1 VDRGLSPDPVARGL
15 PPGLGAGAI
24 RDLARRYGIRPT
36 KSLGQNFLI
45 DPNLARAIVADAGI
59 GPGDHVVEVGAGFGS
74 LTVALA
80 SAGADVLA
88 IEFDRGLIPAL
99 EEVTSGLDRVRVLH
113 ADAMRLDWPATLLE
127 AAAGVAVSW
136 TLCANLPYNVSV
148 PVVMESLERGTAIQR
163 EVVMV
168 QREVG
173 ERLAARPGD
182 EHYGAVSVRVA
193 YRAQATVARSVTSS
207 VFWPQP
213 SVDSVVVRLDR
224 LGTPPVSVDE
234 ARLWRIVDVAFA
246 ERRKTMRNAVRRLG
260 VDAAA
265 ADDILRGAGVS
276 PSSRPEVL
284 DLADFAA
291 IAERIPA

>member
-1 VDRGLSPDPVARGL
+1 M
-15 PPGLGAGAI
+15 PPALGATAI
-24 RDLARRYGIRPT
+24 RDLARRHGIRPT

-59 GPGDHVVEVGAGFGS
+59 GPGDPVIEVGAGFGS

-80 SAGADVLA
+80 SAGAHVLA

-99 EEVTSGLDRVRVLH
+99 EEVTSGMDGVHVLH
-113 ADAMRLDWPATLLE
+113 ADAMKLDWPAVLACEVGE
-127 AAAGVAVSW
+127 AGAPW
-136 TLCANLPYNVSV
+136 TLCANLPYNVAV
-148 PVVMESLERGTAIQR
+148 PVVMESLERGTTITR

-173 ERLAARPGD
+173 ERLAAGPGD
-182 EHYGAVSVRVA
+182 DQYGAVSVRVA
-193 YRAQATVARSVTSS
+193 YRARASVVRKVASS
-207 VFWPQP
+207 VFWPRP

-224 LGTPPVSVDE
+224 LAVPPVSVDE
-234 ARLWRIVDVAFA
+234 ATLWKVVEVAFA

-260 VDAAA
+260 IDASA
-265 ADDILRGAGVS
+265 ADDILREAGVA
-276 PSSRPEVL
+276 PASRPEEL
-284 DLADFAA
+284 DIAAFAA